1 MSDTKKAPAADQSPA
16 ILPGFKPPSVL
27 WVGPQAP
34 YESEQ
39 AVRWAMRRLQAE
51 LARAEAV
58 AVHRRQLMVHPQRFC
73 EVVSRDAI
81 TRFQKRHAAEA

>member
-1 MSDTKKAPAADQSPA
+1 MSNTKKAPAADQMPA
-16 ILPGFKPPSVL
+16 ILPGFKPLSVL
-27 WVGPQAP
+27 YEGPQAP
-34 YESEQ
+34 YESAQ
-39 AVRWAMRRLQAE
+39 AARWAVRRLQAE

-58 AVHRRQLMVHPQRFC
+58 AVHCRQLMVHPQRFS